1 MAFIDIEDPAKRDAI
16 VADYLSTIRHIR
28 ERNEN
33 DKAIGLA
40 RQIHLEQTFKPIVS
54 ATEKA
59 TTAITNEIKA
69 EKNHHSSHSLLNARK
84 KRKFTHGSEFAHE
97 SEFNA
102 FDYYQKMDKK
112 DLDKYFAIQRIG
124 DNELMLGDKEVVVDN
139 DSNIT
144 VDDEKMY
151 RATPGLWS
159 LIMLA
164 AQKSDSYSDDDIRQY
179 TDLARR
185 TNLIDSP
192 HNVDQNSRVMQTKK
206 YKMLE
211 ELMKPKGEQEEEE
224 DEEEE
229 EEDEKEDEE
238 VKREASSTATGS
250 GVQFLPGDIKG
261 LQTKLNLLLGE
272 YRAGNKSS
280 TRNQI
285 VSILDE
291 LKRRKRLSKKDY
303 REINTFIAPP

>member
-1 MAFIDIEDPAKRDAI
+1 MAFIDIKDPAKRDEI

-28 ERNEN
+28 EQNEN

-59 TTAITNEIKA
+59 TTAITNEIKT
-69 EKNHHSSHSLLNARK
+69 EK
-84 KRKFTHGSEFAHE
+84 KRKRSG
-97 SEFNA
+97 EFNA
-102 FDYYQKMDKK
+102 FDYYQRMDKK
-112 DLDKYFAIQRIG
+112 DLDQYFAIQRIG
-124 DNELMLGDKEVVVDN
+124 DNVLVLGDKEVVVDN

-144 VDDEKMY
+144 VDGDKMY
-151 RATPGLWS
+151 RATPGLWA

-164 AQKSDSYSDDDIRQY
+164 TPNDGSFNNDDVRQY
-179 TDLARR
+179 IDLARR
-185 TNLIDSP
+185 TNLIDNP
-192 HNVDQNSRVMQTKK
+192 HNVAQNSRVMLTKK
-206 YKMLE
+206 YRMLE
-211 ELMKPKGEQEEEE
+211 ELTPKEKQE
-224 DEEEE
+224 
-229 EEDEKEDEE
+229 EKEDVEE
-238 VKREASSTATGS
+238 KKSGS

-303 REINTFIAPP
+303 REINTFIAPS

>member
-1 MAFIDIEDPAKRDAI
+1 MAFIDIKDPAKRDEI
-16 VADYLSTIRHIR
+16 VADYLSTIRNVQR
-28 ERNEN
+28 RTEN
-33 DKAIGLA
+33 DKAIGLE

-59 TTAITNEIKA
+59 ATDITDEIRK
-69 EKNHHSSHSLLNARK
+69 EKNPTLLALARK
-84 KRKFTHGSEFAHE
+84 KRKRSG
-97 SEFNA
+97 EFNA
-102 FDYYQKMDKK
+102 FDYYQRMDKK
-112 DLDKYFAIQRIG
+112 DLDKYFAIQRVG
-124 DNELMLGDKEVVVDN
+124 DNELMLGDKEVLVDN
-139 DSNIT
+139 DSIT
-144 VDDEKMY
+144 VDDDKTY
-151 RATPGLWS
+151 RSTPGLWS
-159 LIMLA
+159 LIMSA
-164 AQKSDSYSDDDIRQY
+164 APKMDSFTDDDIQQY

-185 TNLIDSP
+185 TNLMNNP
-192 HNVDQNSRVMQTKK
+192 RNVHENSRPMQTTK

-211 ELMKPKGEQEEEE
+211 ELMKPKEEEE
-224 DEEEE
+224 YETKGE
-229 EEDEKEDEE
+229 
-238 VKREASSTATGS
+238 

-303 REINTFIAPP
+303 REINTFIAPS

>member
-1 MAFIDIEDPAKRDAI
+1 MAFIDIKDPAKRDEI

-28 ERNEN
+28 EQNEN

-54 ATEKA
+54 AAEKA
-59 TTAITNEIKA
+59 TAAITNEIKT
-69 EKNHHSSHSLLNARK
+69 EKNPSHSLSARK
-84 KRKFTHGSEFAHE
+84 KRKFTHGSEF
-97 SEFNA
+97 NA
-102 FDYYQKMDKK
+102 FDYYQRMDKK
-112 DLDKYFAIQRIG
+112 DLDQYFAIQRIG
-124 DNELMLGDKEVVVDN
+124 DNVLVLGDKEVVVDN

-144 VDDEKMY
+144 VDGDKMY

-164 AQKSDSYSDDDIRQY
+164 TPKSDSYSDDDIRQY

-185 TNLIDSP
+185 TNLIENP
-192 HNVDQNSRVMQTKK
+192 HNLDQNSRVMRTMK
-206 YKMLE
+206 YSMLE
-211 ELMKPKGEQEEEE
+211 ELMKPKEEQE
-224 DEEEE
+224 
-229 EEDEKEDEE
+229 EKEDEDLE
-238 VKREASSTATGS
+238 EKEGS

-303 REINTFIAPP
+303 REINTFIAPS

>member
-1 MAFIDIEDPAKRDAI
+1 MAFIDIKDPAKRDEI

-59 TTAITNEIKA
+59 TAAITNEIKT
-69 EKNHHSSHSLLNARK
+69 EKNPSHSLSARK
-84 KRKFTHGSEFAHE
+84 KRKFTDERRSGD
-97 SEFNA
+97 FNA
-102 FDYYQKMDKK
+102 FDYYQRMDKK

-124 DNELMLGDKEVVVDN
+124 DNELMLGDKEVVIDN

-144 VDDEKMY
+144 VDGKKMY

-164 AQKSDSYSDDDIRQY
+164 APKNESFKNDDIQQY

-185 TNLIDSP
+185 TNLIDNP
-192 HNVDQNSRVMQTKK
+192 HNVDQNSRIMQTKK
-206 YKMLE
+206 YRMLE
-211 ELMKPKGEQEEEE
+211 ELMKPEEEQEEEKE

-229 EEDEKEDEE
+229 E
-238 VKREASSTATGS
+238 KREASSGS

-303 REINTFIAPP
+303 REINTFIAPS

>member
-1 MAFIDIEDPAKRDAI
+1 MAFIDIKDPAKRDEI

-28 ERNEN
+28 EQNEN

-59 TTAITNEIKA
+59 TTAITNEIKT
-69 EKNHHSSHSLLNARK
+69 EKNPSHSLSARK
-84 KRKFTHGSEFAHE
+84 KRKFTDERSG
-97 SEFNA
+97 EFNA
-102 FDYYQKMDKK
+102 FDYYQRMDKK

-124 DNELMLGDKEVVVDN
+124 DNELVLGDKEVVIDN

-144 VDDEKMY
+144 VDGDKMY
-151 RATPGLWS
+151 RSTPGLWS

-164 AQKSDSYSDDDIRQY
+164 APKSKSFKNDDIRRY

-185 TNLIDSP
+185 TDLINNP

-206 YKMLE
+206 YRMLE
-211 ELMKPKGEQEEEE
+211 ELMKPEEEQEEKE
-224 DEEEE
+224 DEEQE
-229 EEDEKEDEE
+229 EKEDEE
-238 VKREASSTATGS
+238 VKREAPSGS

-303 REINTFIAPP
+303 REINTFIAPS

>member
-1 MAFIDIEDPAKRDAI
+1 MAFIDIKDPAKRDEI
-16 VADYLSTIRHIR
+16 VADYLSTIQHIR
-28 ERNEN
+28 EQNEN

-59 TTAITNEIKA
+59 TAAITNEIKT
-69 EKNHHSSHSLLNARK
+69 EKNSSHSLSARK
-84 KRKFTHGSEFAHE
+84 KRKRSG
-97 SEFNA
+97 EFNV
-102 FDYYQKMDKK
+102 FDYYQRMDKK
-112 DLDKYFAIQRIG
+112 DLDQYFAIQRIG
-124 DNELMLGDKEVVVDN
+124 DVLVLGDKEVVVDN

-144 VDDEKMY
+144 VDGDKMY

-164 AQKSDSYSDDDIRQY
+164 TPKDGSFNNDDIRQY
-179 TDLARR
+179 IDLARR
-185 TNLIDSP
+185 TNLIDNP
-192 HNVDQNSRVMQTKK
+192 HNVTPNSRVALTKK
-206 YKMLE
+206 YKMLDELIPKENRE
-211 ELMKPKGEQEEEE
+211 EKEGEEEE
-224 DEEEE
+224 
-229 EEDEKEDEE
+229 K
-238 VKREASSTATGS
+238 KSGS

-303 REINTFIAPP
+303 REINTFIAPS

>member
-1 MAFIDIEDPAKRDAI
+1 MAFIDIKDPAKRDEI
-16 VADYLSTIRHIR
+16 VADYLSTIQHIR
-28 ERNEN
+28 EQNEN

-59 TTAITNEIKA
+59 TAAITNEIKT
-69 EKNHHSSHSLLNARK
+69 EKNSSHSLSARK
-84 KRKFTHGSEFAHE
+84 KRKFTDERSG
-97 SEFNA
+97 EFNV
-102 FDYYQKMDKK
+102 FDYYQRMDKK
-112 DLDKYFAIQRIG
+112 DLDQYFAIQRIG
-124 DNELMLGDKEVVVDN
+124 DNTLVLGDKEVVVDN

-144 VDDEKMY
+144 VDGDKMY
-151 RATPGLWS
+151 RATPGLWD
-159 LIMLA
+159 LIMLSTP
-164 AQKSDSYSDDDIRQY
+164 KDGSFNNDDVRQY
-179 TDLARR
+179 IDLARR
-185 TNLIDSP
+185 TNLIDNP
-192 HNVDQNSRVMQTKK
+192 HNVAQNSRVTQTKK
-206 YKMLE
+206 YKMLKA
-211 ELMKPKGEQEEEE
+211 LTPKENQEVKQEEEE
-224 DEEEE
+224 
-229 EEDEKEDEE
+229 EK
-238 VKREASSTATGS
+238 KSGS

-303 REINTFIAPP
+303 REINTFIAPS

>member
-1 MAFIDIEDPAKRDAI
+1 MAFIDIKDPTKRDQI
-16 VADYLSTIRHIR
+16 VADYLSTIQHVR

-33 DKAIGLA
+33 DKTIGLT
-40 RQIHLEQTFKPIVS
+40 RQIHLEQTFKPIIR

-59 TTAITNEIKA
+59 ATDITNEIKG
-69 EKNHHSSHSLLNARK
+69 EKNPTLLALARK
-84 KRKFTHGSEFAHE
+84 KRKFTG
-97 SEFNA
+97 EFNT
-102 FDYYQKMDKK
+102 FDHYQGRK
-112 DLDKYFAIQRIG
+112 DLDKYYAIQRIG
-124 DNELMLGDKEVVVDN
+124 DNELKLGDKEVFVDG

-144 VDDEKMY
+144 VDGDKMY
-151 RATPGLWS
+151 RSTPGLWS

-164 AQKSDSYSDDDIRQY
+164 APKGNTYNNQDILQY

-185 TNLIDSP
+185 TNLINNP
-192 HNVDQNSRVMQTKK
+192 HNFDEHSRVKQTKK

-211 ELMKPKGEQEEEE
+211 EIAIPIEE
-224 DEEEE
+224 
-229 EEDEKEDEE
+229 KKEE
-238 VKREASSTATGS
+238 VPIGS

-261 LQTKLNLLLGE
+261 LHTKLHLLLAE

-291 LKRRKRLSKKDY
+291 LQRRKRLSKKDY
-303 REINTFIAPP
+303 RDINTFITP

>member
-1 MAFIDIEDPAKRDAI
+1 MAFIDIKDPAKRDEI
-16 VADYLSTIRHIR
+16 VADYLSTMRHIR
-28 ERNEN
+28 EQNEN

-59 TTAITNEIKA
+59 TTAITNEIKT
-69 EKNHHSSHSLLNARK
+69 EKNSSHSLSARK
-84 KRKFTHGSEFAHE
+84 KRKFTDERSG
-97 SEFNA
+97 EFNA
-102 FDYYQKMDKK
+102 FDYYQRMDKK
-112 DLDKYFAIQRIG
+112 DLDQYFAIQRIG
-124 DNELMLGDKEVVVDN
+124 DNVLVLGDKEVVVDN

-144 VDDEKMY
+144 VDGDKMY
-151 RATPGLWS
+151 RATPGLWA

-164 AQKSDSYSDDDIRQY
+164 TPNDGSFNNDDIRQY
-179 TDLARR
+179 IDLARR
-185 TNLIDSP
+185 TNLIDNP
-192 HNVDQNSRVMQTKK
+192 HNVAQNSRVMLTKK
-206 YKMLE
+206 YRMLE
-211 ELMKPKGEQEEEE
+211 ELTPKEKQE
-224 DEEEE
+224 
-229 EEDEKEDEE
+229 EKEDVEE
-238 VKREASSTATGS
+238 KKSGS

-303 REINTFIAPP
+303 REINTFIAPS